1 MSDPGSSQ
9 LSRPSAPERCRVEQ
23 DRHLRRQGTTPVEA
37 RWHRPW
43 SIGTVRDRG
52 EWHGGGLAG
61 EDDLAHSGAVWRQP
75 PPWRV
80 RPVLVPHCLL
90 GKPPS
95 PARQANLARHVR
107 QRRAPAGQLPV
118 APARTARV
126 GDASGGGRRVG
137 RCAARCAGRPYEIQT
152 WLPPLPPSDGSRHGV
167 GFAAAVSMAC
177 NCLASS
183 ASISPIATR
192 SSGLMNP
199 SDSRNPP
206 ARAIASLSGTAQ

>member
-37 RWHRPW
+37 RWHRPG
-43 SIGTVRDRG
+43 SIETVRDRG

-107 QRRAPAGQLPV
+107 ERRASPGQLRQSRQRGRLV
-118 APARTARV
+118 WATLATS
-126 GDASGGGRRVG
+126 GDASSGAPPGAPGDPTRSEHG
-137 RCAARCAGRPYEIQT
+137 Y
-152 WLPPLPPSDGSRHGV
+152 LPFLQAMVAVMAWVSPPPSPWHATAWPPRPPSARSR
-167 GFAAAVSMAC
+167 
-177 NCLASS
+177 
-183 ASISPIATR
+183 P
-192 SSGLMNP
+192 
-199 SDSRNPP
+199 DP
-206 ARAIASLSGTAQ
+206 AD